1 MSCRNCCITC
11 IFSLHEIPDVKSEPI
26 NFTNKPY
33 KTNMRYICTMHRPKA
48 LIRHYTMSSPRQ
60 RMVNNHD
67 VCVQKQHFS
76 KCCLSLDM
84 TRSLT
89 RGIRHFP
96 LNINPHRE
104 VKRTRHYTAHIMCKD
119 LEQKKLLAIHRYTA
133 HAAPAAGSRD
143 EYRKLWFLQG
153 HRALLIIY
161 ILLHNS
167 LCTSTI
173 KWKWSGVAVTMVTKK
188 EVTHL
193 HGWRRRQ

>member
-1 MSCRNCCITC
+1 
-11 IFSLHEIPDVKSEPI
+11 
-26 NFTNKPY
+26 
-33 KTNMRYICTMHRPKA
+33 MRYICTVHRSTT
-48 LIRHYTMSSPRQ
+48 LIRHYTMSSSRQ

-76 KCCLSLDM
+76 KCFLSLEM

-96 LNINPHRE
+96 LIINPHRE

-143 EYRKLWFLQG
+143 EYRKLWLLQG
-153 HRALLIIY
+153 HSSLVALLIIY

-173 KWKWSGVAVTMVTKK
+173 KWKCSGVAVTVVTKK
-188 EVTHL
+188 EVTRL
-193 HGWRRRQ
+193 CGWRRRQ